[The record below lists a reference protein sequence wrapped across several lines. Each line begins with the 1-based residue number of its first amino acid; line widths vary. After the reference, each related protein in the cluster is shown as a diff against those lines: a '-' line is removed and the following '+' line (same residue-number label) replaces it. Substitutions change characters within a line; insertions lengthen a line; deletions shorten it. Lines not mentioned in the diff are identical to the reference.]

1 MEWLR
6 GNKMWKNIKCF
17 ILRLKFLLHTVLSFF
32 FTELS
37 PMMAPH
43 SPFLLPDNTL
53 KIKLKLKKNN
63 VLISVQNQE
72 SDFIFNL
79 EKIFLK
85 MVCPTP
91 KTQDVNINKNC
102 IKINK
107 FDSPVNT
114 ENSIRPVSPLPH
126 SKPHSHTSCT
136 LPHTQHPKSWRPF
149 SFTANLSLL
158 CFINLF
164 VQYSQ

>member
-63 VLISVQNQE
+63 VLIMS
-72 SDFIFNL
+72 
-79 EKIFLK
+79 
-85 MVCPTP
+85 
-91 KTQDVNINKNC
+91 
-102 IKINK
+102 
-107 FDSPVNT
+107 
-114 ENSIRPVSPLPH
+114 
-126 SKPHSHTSCT
+126 
-136 LPHTQHPKSWRPF
+136 
-149 SFTANLSLL
+149 
-158 CFINLF
+158 
-164 VQYSQ
+164 